1 MGLLLQSGGYDKEDR
16 GEGSVGRGKKGNKG
30 GWRENE

>member
-16 GEGSVGRGKKGNKG
+16 GEGSVGIGKTGVNR
-30 GWRENE
+30 REEGK